1 MPSELRKAILDAS
14 AVDKV
19 IEYLDNSPGARALI
33 RTSTAVDV
41 VRGGEKGNLCSLLQC
56 FVLNHTN

>member
-19 IEYLDNSPGARALI
+19 IEYLDNSPETRALI

-41 VRGGEKGNLCSLLQC
+41 VRGGEKGNLCS
-56 FVLNHTN
+56 